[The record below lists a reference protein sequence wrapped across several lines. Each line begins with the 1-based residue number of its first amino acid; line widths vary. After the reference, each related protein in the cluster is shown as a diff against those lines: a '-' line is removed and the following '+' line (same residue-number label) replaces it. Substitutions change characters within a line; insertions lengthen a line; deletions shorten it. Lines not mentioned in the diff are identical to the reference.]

1 MDRPGSRRIYGIS
14 PRGKPWRD
22 ALSRGGTAEWAAAHS
37 FTRHASAMPRFQRFQ
52 AGFGSQMAANE
63 KQHQKK
69 QQ

>member
-1 MDRPGSRRIYGIS
+1 
-14 PRGKPWRD
+14 
-22 ALSRGGTAEWAAAHS
+22 
-37 FTRHASAMPRFQRFQ
+37 MPRFQRFQ